1 MAVCG
6 VTLVILKYFEETG
19 LNLNIYKICENVF
32 RHINYRKKK
41 VKMTLFQKYE
51 VFYWEIGHY
60 LRFCIEEIAYRY
72 YA

>member
-19 LNLNIYKICENVF
+19 LNLNIYKIRENVF
-32 RHINYRKKK
+32 RHINYRKNK

-51 VFYWEIGHY
+51 VFY
-60 LRFCIEEIAYRY
+60 
-72 YA
+72 

>member
-6 VTLVILKYFEETG
+6 VALVILKYFEETG

-51 VFYWEIGHY
+51 VFY
-60 LRFCIEEIAYRY
+60 
-72 YA
+72 